1 MSWYSYSKDIS
12 PGLQIYNML
21 FFKGHRSYIF
31 QGQNPGNDI
40 PRTKVNWTIYMRVYM
55 YIYKYIYIYIQQK
68 PIVLDYGGTCIV
80 FANVFVSSSILV

>member
-55 YIYKYIYIYIQQK
+55 YIYKYIYIHTAETHSFRLWWNMHS
-68 PIVLDYGGTCIV
+68 VC
-80 FANVFVSSSILV
+80 